1 MSKTLVGG
9 FAGIRMTRRGGIVT
23 RSLLLVL
30 FMVLAAVPVTAFAA
44 ANAAASLLGTWV
56 QDDAGP
62 VLTYRRVYRFNR
74 DGTYEFLFTVRNTGS
89 TAQRVLVRERG
100 RYGLRGDLLV
110 ITPQP
115 GQARWQPG
123 VARSFPWRV
132 ERDPYVGDLK
142 LVLVLPGG
150 ILDVFYRP

>member
-56 QDDAGP
+56 
-62 VLTYRRVYRFNR
+62 
-74 DGTYEFLFTVRNTGS
+74 
-89 TAQRVLVRERG
+89 
-100 RYGLRGDLLV
+100 
-110 ITPQP
+110 
-115 GQARWQPG
+115 
-123 VARSFPWRV
+123 
-132 ERDPYVGDLK
+132 
-142 LVLVLPGG
+142 
-150 ILDVFYRP
+150 